1 MKDGSITSKTS
12 RVSQLTT
19 IWTLWWTWGYALVG
33 WIVLTRL
40 LGLGWL
46 IGANDIDGLSKG
58 MEDSQ
63 PEILGNSNGSIVGTS
78 EPVGVTL
85 GLVND

>member
-1 MKDGSITSKTS
+1 M
-12 RVSQLTT
+12 TT
-19 IWTLWWTWGYALVG
+19 IWTLRWTWGCALVG

-46 IGANDIDGLSKG
+46 NDANAIDGLSEG

-63 PEILGNSNGSIVGTS
+63 PEVLGNSNGNIVGTS

-85 GLVND
+85 GLMNG